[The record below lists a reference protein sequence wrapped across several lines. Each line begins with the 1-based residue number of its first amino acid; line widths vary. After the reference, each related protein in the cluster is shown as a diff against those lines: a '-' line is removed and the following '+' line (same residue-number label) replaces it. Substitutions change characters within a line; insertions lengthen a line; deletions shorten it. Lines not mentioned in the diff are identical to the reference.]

1 MASVIKS
8 VLLGVL
14 LCSLF
19 CGCGQ
24 SVRRVQQDDEAI
36 WAARKDLES
45 ALNSGDAQAV
55 AELFTQDAV
64 LIWPD
69 GQTLEGKEAIHKMHE
84 DFLREY
90 PGVQTEFTRE
100 LLRFPARDVA
110 IEDANYVE
118 KRVGQPPFKSGDTTV
133 LVKRNGRWLIDY
145 VRIYTPKMNIEA
157 NNTTRRVV
165 TGHDMSGKSVFVL
178 DGSPPRTVMFDT
190 LPGFKIRELWTTE
203 AIHMIPVPKG
213 DPTVGMKSF
222 VPKPGGS
229 RFKLVVFPPGEQGE
243 FDPDAFRREYR
254 EKVPGLAETMEEE
267 DLAMHTTDTIDY
279 GVIVRGEIM
288 LELDDGATVTLK
300 AGDCFIQ
307 NGTRH
312 AWHNRGTEP
321 CLMAVV
327 LVGAERK

>member
-1 MASVIKS
+1 
-8 VLLGVL
+8 
-14 LCSLF
+14 
-19 CGCGQ
+19 
-24 SVRRVQQDDEAI
+24 
-36 WAARKDLES
+36 
-45 ALNSGDAQAV
+45 
-55 AELFTQDAV
+55 
-64 LIWPD
+64 
-69 GQTLEGKEAIHKMHE
+69 MHE

-110 IEDANYVE
+110 IEDATYIE
-118 KRVGQPPFKSGDTTV
+118 KRAGQPPFQSGDTTV

-145 VRIYTPKMNIEA
+145 VRIHTPKMNIEA

-178 DGSPPRTVMFDT
+178 DGSPPRTVMFGT

-203 AIHMIPVPKG
+203 AIPMIPVPKG

-229 RFKLVVFPPGEQGE
+229 RFKLVVFPPGEQEE

-288 LELDDGATVTLK
+288 LELDYGATVTLK